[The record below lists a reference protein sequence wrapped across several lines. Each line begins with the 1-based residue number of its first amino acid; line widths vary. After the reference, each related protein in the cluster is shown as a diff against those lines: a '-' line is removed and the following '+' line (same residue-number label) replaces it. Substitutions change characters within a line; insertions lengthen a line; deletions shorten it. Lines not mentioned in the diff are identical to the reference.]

1 MDILSLK
8 QVIKNPIIIWDNY
21 YANDYCPKKLF
32 IGDYKGREFSVT
44 NPRGIGINPTGLPIT
59 DSIIL
64 SRVDGSV
71 TTGEI
76 LKKYGV
82 PDCFEELMPFFSGPF
97 DKVTA
102 LDDLEA
108 VKGLIELSVPLCI
121 DWKSNLQLE
130 WAPYLWNFFI
140 DLNFLLKYRRAED
153 QKVLEEWAAHRYSSP
168 LLEVI
173 FERNKNN

>member
-1 MDILSLK
+1 MKIHEYQAK
-8 QVIKNPIIIWDNY
+8 
-21 YANDYCPKKLF
+21 
-32 IGDYKGREFSVT
+32 
-44 NPRGIGINPTGLPIT
+44 
-59 DSIIL
+59 
-64 SRVDGSV
+64 
-71 TTGEI
+71 EI

-82 PDCFEELMPFFSGPF
+82 PDCFGELLPYFNGPF